1 MLEGEKLEMGKKN
14 KVFYMQL
21 IMGIIAVLM
30 GIATFIYGVFVF
42 RNPDVGSSFICLV
55 LLFCCMI
62 VCGSCTA
69 ITIANYIK
77 NNKEKR

>member
-1 MLEGEKLEMGKKN
+1 MLEGEKLEMAKN

-21 IMGIIAVLM
+21 IMGIIAALI

-42 RNPDVGSSFICLV
+42 RNPDDGNIFICLV

-62 VCGSCTA
+62 AGGSCTA

>member
-1 MLEGEKLEMGKKN
+1 MSHKW
-14 KVFYMQL
+14 KVY
-21 IMGIIAVLM
+21 
-30 GIATFIYGVFVF
+30 
-42 RNPDVGSSFICLV
+42 VGSSFICLV

>member
-1 MLEGEKLEMGKKN
+1 MVSCSDDDDEPEIPEATGPHLE
-14 KVFYMQL
+14 KVYWM
-21 IMGIIAVLM
+21 
-30 GIATFIYGVFVF
+30 ATFIYGVFVF

-62 VCGSCTA
+62 VCGFCTA

>member
-1 MLEGEKLEMGKKN
+1 
-14 KVFYMQL
+14 MQL

-55 LLFCCMI
+55 LLFCSMI
-62 VCGSCTA
+62 ACGSCTA